1 MEKKDSQS
9 DLTDHFLIA
18 TPELRSSYFDESLIY
33 ICKHNEEGT
42 FGIVV
47 NKPTP
52 FEAVAL
58 FEKTGHNRP
67 DLQEHSRYIYF
78 GGPVSPNQVFILH
91 RPKMAVNNLFEVE
104 NTDIA
109 ITSSTQ
115 ILDEISRGAPPA
127 QILFAVG
134 YAGWEAG
141 QLEDE
146 ISRNSWIVTKSD
158 RRILFD
164 VTDEEKLSLA
174 TKTLGFEWHAI
185 SGRTGRA

>member
-1 MEKKDSQS
+1 MGKKDEQT

-33 ICKHNEEGT
+33 ICKHNEDGT

-52 FEAVAL
+52 FEAAAL
-58 FEKTGHNRP
+58 FEKTGHDRP
-67 DLQEHSRYIYF
+67 KLQEHSKHIYF
-78 GGPVSPNQVFILH
+78 GGPVSPQQVFILH

-104 NTDIA
+104 NTDMA

-115 ILDEISRGAPPA
+115 ILEEIAKGDLPA

-146 ISRNSWIVTKSD
+146 ISKNSWIVTKSD

-164 VTDEEKLSLA
+164 VTDEEKLHSA
-174 TKTLGFEWHAI
+174 TRKLGFEWHAI